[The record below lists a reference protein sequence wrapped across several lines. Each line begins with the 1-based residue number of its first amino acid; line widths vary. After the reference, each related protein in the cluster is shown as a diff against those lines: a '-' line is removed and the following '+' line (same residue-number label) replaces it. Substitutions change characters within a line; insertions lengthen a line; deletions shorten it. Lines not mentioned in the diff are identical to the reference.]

1 MRQSGQHTLSVSCI
15 SDTNASIKR
24 IRQRLRYT
32 YVVSVLR
39 NTVRMTRISS
49 CFLTELQT
57 QVKPNSGPS
66 VIRQLLPYLTLAAV
80 LHGGLLAA
88 LHGEWLS
95 QQPDAPAALQISL
108 TEAAPAPVPEVAQA
122 ATQAAKKSGQPAKS
136 AAADGSPRRAAIRA
150 PAQPVIADA
159 VIAAEPVLPLAD
171 SSLIPALSAVSAT
184 PASTDDAHKI
194 SAGNG
199 NAAEAQGVSAADDA
213 PRLSTTHII
222 APPSVTMQMRIV
234 RETPGQNPMYGV
246 GEVRWQHDSQHYRL
260 ELNAGLDLLL
270 TSVTLYQSVSEG
282 QITQAALQPR
292 ILSEKRRGRSETA
305 THFDRSGA
313 TVTFSSSNKTLAL
326 HSGAQDRASV
336 LLQLAA
342 LGKADP
348 GWFQAGRR
356 FRIQVAEDRDAMD
369 FVFEV
374 VEETTLKTSA
384 GTYRCWHL
392 RRPPLAGKYNSALDI
407 WLAPDLH
414 WLPVQIRNTE
424 SNGAVTTQTLR
435 STEWSSPS

>member
-1 MRQSGQHTLSVSCI
+1 
-15 SDTNASIKR
+15 
-24 IRQRLRYT
+24 
-32 YVVSVLR
+32 
-39 NTVRMTRISS
+39 MTRPSS
-49 CFLTELQT
+49 SFLTELQT
-57 QVKPNSGPS
+57 QVKPNSGSS

-108 TEAAPAPVPEVAQA
+108 TEAAPAPAPDVAQA
-122 ATQAAKKSGQPAKS
+122 ATQAAKIRTVCEVSSGWRFTA
-136 AAADGSPRRAAIRA
+136 PRCDPR
-150 PAQPVIADA
+150 PAQPVITDA

-171 SSLIPALSAVSAT
+171 SSLIPALFAVSAT

-213 PRLSTTHII
+213 PRLSTTQII

-414 WLPVQIRNTE
+414 CCRCKSAIQKAMAQSRHKPCAVRNGVHPHEKNIDTQFAE
-424 SNGAVTTQTLR
+424 SDAAGQCSGKRCRNGRIFTGTVCRIALHD
-435 STEWSSPS
+435 

>member
-1 MRQSGQHTLSVSCI
+1 M
-15 SDTNASIKR
+15 
-24 IRQRLRYT
+24 
-32 YVVSVLR
+32 
-39 NTVRMTRISS
+39 SS
-49 CFLTELQT
+49 CFLTELNT
-57 QVKPNSGPS
+57 QVKPTSGPS

-80 LHGGLLAA
+80 LHGLLLAA
-88 LHGEWLS
+88 LNGAWLA

-108 TEAAPAPVPEVAQA
+108 TEVPVAVAPAAEAPAP
-122 ATQAAKKSGQPAKS
+122 AAKKATPAAKS
-136 AAADGSPRRAAIRA
+136 NASTGSARRAVIRA
-150 PAQPVIADA
+150 PAQAVIADA
-159 VIAAEPVLPLAD
+159 EIAAEPALPLAA
-171 SSLIPALSAVSAT
+171 SQLIPALSAVAT
-184 PASTDDAHKI
+184 AAHTDGDGN
-194 SAGNG
+194 SAGSSGSSGTGSANSG
-199 NAAEAQGVSAADDA
+199 EAQGVSAADDA
-213 PRLSTTHII
+213 PRLTTTQII

-326 HSGAQDRASV
+326 QSGAQDRASV

-348 GWFQAGRR
+348 AWFQAGRR

-384 GTYRCWHL
+384 GNYRCWHL

-407 WLAPDLH
+407 WLAPELH

-435 STEWSSPS
+435 STEWSSH